1 MIDFVHHIWVD
12 RTQFS
17 PSSSRFLSAFYQHI
31 KLLMWL
37 GSLFCSSRMPWIFS
51 HLILFHNTLW
61 CLILLSILH
70 FLGNCIKIWGIFR
83 KSFNIRYSQTLIRV
97 NIQRNFLAIAN
108 QTHYLAVVSKYLL
121 ILWIIFFVILR
132 SILFQNKIL
141 LLLRSKNVIWLLY
154 KSSIIS
160 IIWIFHL
167 NLTTV
172 DLIQEFLIM
181 GIHFLFQ
188 LLPKPKYLLVCSFFF
203 IFCFWSLFLNLLDLL
218 LIMIALM
225 SYLSSHFLH
234 LFRYLLKLSSFTPTF
249 FTLSPEKL
257 FRNSSIKSFIH
268 LSLVWYRWLNLIDI
282 VHISSI
288 ISLQIIL
295 FLSLPLS

>member
-1 MIDFVHHIWVD
+1 MAFRSLVIFKHMINFVHHVWVD

-121 ILWIIFFVILR
+121 ILWII
-132 SILFQNKIL
+132 L
-141 LLLRSKNVIWLLY
+141 LLLLNVMLFLINCPQKYTFKN
-154 KSSIIS
+154 
-160 IIWIFHL
+160 IIWYK
-167 NLTTV
+167 N
-172 DLIQEFLIM
+172 
-181 GIHFLFQ
+181 
-188 LLPKPKYLLVCSFFF
+188 P
-203 IFCFWSLFLNLLDLL
+203 
-218 LIMIALM
+218 
-225 SYLSSHFLH
+225 
-234 LFRYLLKLSSFTPTF
+234 LK
-249 FTLSPEKL
+249 
-257 FRNSSIKSFIH
+257 
-268 LSLVWYRWLNLIDI
+268 VM
-282 VHISSI
+282 
-288 ISLQIIL
+288 
-295 FLSLPLS
+295 

>member
-1 MIDFVHHIWVD
+1 M
-12 RTQFS
+12 
-17 PSSSRFLSAFYQHI
+17 
-31 KLLMWL
+31 
-37 GSLFCSSRMPWIFS
+37 
-51 HLILFHNTLW
+51 
-61 CLILLSILH
+61 
-70 FLGNCIKIWGIFR
+70 
-83 KSFNIRYSQTLIRV
+83 
-97 NIQRNFLAIAN
+97 
-108 QTHYLAVVSKYLL
+108 

-141 LLLRSKNVIWLLY
+141 FLLRSKNVIWLLY

-172 DLIQEFLIM
+172 DLIQKFLIM

-188 LLPKPKYLLVCSFFF
+188 LLSKSKYLLVCSLFF
-203 IFCFWSLFLNLLDLL
+203 IFGFWGLFLNLLDLL
-218 LIMIALM
+218 LVMIALM